1 MSINFEQVTKRYH
14 GIPVLNDVSLRIEAG
29 EFFVLLGPSGSGKS
43 TLLRIAAG
51 LTDVHHGR
59 VSFHGRDVTNV
70 RARDRGVGLVFQ
82 HYALF
87 RHMTVGQNVEFAL
100 RVRGVKRRERARRR
114 DQLLQLVALEGY
126 ASRLPGQLSGG
137 QQQRVAV
144 ARALAHEPQV
154 LLLDEPFG
162 ALDAKI
168 RVELRETI
176 HQVQRRLGMTT
187 ILVTHDQE
195 EAFALGDRIGIMHNG
210 RLLETGR
217 PETLYR
223 RPATRFVATF
233 LGAANLF
240 LGERGPTGL
249 RLGRRFLATTAEA
262 RSPVLGHEVVTVV
275 RPEDI
280 EVAESEEQLTS
291 NALGVGQVLSVDF
304 GGVFERLR
312 VKLEPEWEV
321 ISAIGGGGGS
331 AALGPQATSARP
343 AAFLAATA
351 PASATTSA
359 GTASDTNGTR
369 GISGTEPGT
378 PAAAAAFKGLTAGA
392 AASDV
397 IEVMRTSAEQGTLVL
412 AAGKRVAIGIRR
424 FHMLPTPIASFR
436 LLTTQPATALALR
449 RSPLLSQLV
458 QSMQAPV
465 LEAQDSAERD
475 NALTGVGV
483 IAGGRDSIPG
493 IAAATAQGRRWL
505 LCVPTQAQLPR
516 RMLIHCESETA
527 RSETLRLVA
536 SVMRH
541 LHAEATFVSV
551 QSPTAPRAEATGA
564 FRRLLDARAELQ
576 QTHGLDIRTEVHIGD
591 LATWSTQL
599 AAASEPVMAVL
610 GLDGSPAELERSLNA
625 NFSALFDDASHCVV
639 LISCTG
645 GAAGSNRTGV
655 DDRLYESAAAQA
667 LPGIPA

>member
-14 GIPVLNDVSLRIEAG
+14 GTPVLNDVSLSIEAG

-51 LTDVHHGR
+51 LADVHHGR
-59 VSFHGRDVTNV
+59 ISFHGRDVTHV
-70 RARDRGVGLVFQ
+70 RARERGVGLVFQ

-87 RHMTVGQNVEFAL
+87 RHMTVGENVEFAL

-126 ASRLPGQLSGG
+126 GSRLPGQLSGG

-168 RVELRETI
+168 RVELRQTI
-176 HQVQRRLGMTT
+176 HEVQRRLGMTT

-195 EAFALGDRIGIMHNG
+195 EAFALADRIGIMHNG

-240 LGERGPTGL
+240 LGERSSAGL
-249 RLGRRFLATTAEA
+249 RLGRGFLDTSVAA
-262 RSPVLGHEVVTVV
+262 RSAVPAHEVVTVV

-280 EVAESEEQLTS
+280 EVTEQEGQLRTA
-291 NALGVGQVLSVDF
+291 ALGVGHVLSAEF
-304 GGVFERLR
+304 GGGIERLR
-312 VKLEPEWEV
+312 VQLEPEWEV
-321 ISAIGGGGGS
+321 ISAVG
-331 AALGPQATSARP
+331 R
-343 AAFLAATA
+343 
-351 PASATTSA
+351 
-359 GTASDTNGTR
+359 
-369 GISGTEPGT
+369 
-378 PAAAAAFKGLTAGA
+378 AGA
-392 AASDV
+392 DNV
-397 IEVMRTSAEQGTLVL
+397 EITRTSTEQVALPLTP
-412 AAGKRVAIGIRR
+412 GKRVALGIRR
-424 FHMLPTPIASFR
+424 LHMLPTPIASFR
-436 LLTTQPATALALR
+436 LLSSAPATALALR
-449 RSPLLSQLV
+449 SAPLLRQLV

-465 LEAQDSAERD
+465 LEAQESSDGD
-475 NALTGVGV
+475 NSQSGVGV
-483 IAGGRDSIPG
+483 IANGSGSIAQVAQ
-493 IAAATAQGRRWL
+493 AAAQGRRWL
-505 LCVPTQAQLPR
+505 LCVPPQAALPR
-516 RMLIHCESETA
+516 RLLIHCDSENA

-551 QSPTAPRAEATGA
+551 QSPTAPRSEATSA
-564 FRRLLDARAELQ
+564 FRRLLDTRAELQ
-576 QTHGLDIRTEVHIGD
+576 QIHGLDIRTEVHIGT
-591 LATWSTQL
+591 LADWSRQL
-599 AAASEPVMAVL
+599 AASADPVLAVL
-610 GLDGSPAELERSLNA
+610 GLDGSPEELAQTLERD
-625 NFSALFDDASHCVV
+625 FPALFTDASHCVV
-639 LISCTG
+639 LLSCTG
-645 GAAGSNRTGV
+645 APAGLRSTALE
-655 DDRLYESAAAQA
+655 RLYEGAAQA